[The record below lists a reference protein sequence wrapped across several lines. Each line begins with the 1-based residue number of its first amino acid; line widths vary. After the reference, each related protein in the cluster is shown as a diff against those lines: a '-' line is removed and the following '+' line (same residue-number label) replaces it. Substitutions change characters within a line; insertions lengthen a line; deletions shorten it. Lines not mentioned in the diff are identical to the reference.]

1 MCPQRKDNRM
11 KVKDDLS
18 IAEKIKADS
27 LSIQHHALHI
37 SESMTSYARYNEPP
51 SKAALEEVIETLQ
64 EISILTEG
72 LEADI
77 YDQDQN

>member
-18 IAEKIKADS
+18 IAEKIKAES

-37 SESMTSYARYNEPP
+37 SESMTSYARYNE
-51 SKAALEEVIETLQ
+51 
-64 EISILTEG
+64 LTVKG
-72 LEADI
+72 RVRGSYRNVAR
-77 YDQDQN
+77 N

>member
-37 SESMTSYARYNEPP
+37 SEAMTSYARYNEPP
-51 SKAALEEVIETLQ
+51 SKAALEEVVETLQ

-77 YDQDQN
+77 SDQDQN

>member
-1 MCPQRKDNRM
+1 MTPQRKDNKM

-18 IAEKIKADS
+18 IAEKIKAEA
-27 LSIQHHALHI
+27 LSIQHHALQI
-37 SESMTSYARYNEPP
+37 SEAMTSYARYNEAP
-51 SKAALEEVIETLQ
+51 SKASLEEVVETLQ

>member
-1 MCPQRKDNRM
+1 MRPQRKDNRM

-37 SESMTSYARYNEPP
+37 SEGMTSYARYNEPP
-51 SKAALEEVIETLQ
+51 SKAALEEVMETLQ

-77 YDQDQN
+77 CDQDQN